1 MIKSVT
7 VSVGR
12 TIDLGKFEFLRVDG
26 SATAELAEG
35 DTLETIERE
44 ALAEARKLM
53 LAAYDANHPA
63 RIKAR
68 KAAAETKK

>member
-12 TIDLGKFEFLRVDG
+12 TVNLGDFNSLRVEG

-44 ALAEARKLM
+44 ALAEARKMM

-68 KAAAETKK
+68 RAAAKG